1 MLFEDTYLT
10 VYKAAEATFTDRGS
24 KFIAFVYPILSETDI
39 KPLIAQLK
47 ATHPKANHHC
57 WAMRLSP
64 DRSISKVNDDGE
76 PSGTAGRPILNV
88 LLSKNVTNTLIV
100 VVRYFGGKLL
110 GVPGLINAYKTAA
123 EEGLKS
129 AGVIEKVSS
138 DVYSIEFDYLQMNEI
153 MKIIKEESI
162 AILNQ
167 ESDNVCVFQISIRK
181 AKVNQ
186 TISRLNSINIV
197 KVAYQFSN

>member
-10 VYKAAEATFTDRGS
+10 AGKAAEASFTDRGS
-24 KFIAFVYPILSETDI
+24 KFIAYIYPIQTEADV
-39 KPLIAQLK
+39 KPLVAQLK
-47 ATHPKANHHC
+47 VTHPKANHHC

-64 DRSISKVNDDGE
+64 DRSIFKLNDDGE
-76 PSGTAGRPILNV
+76 PSGTAGRPIVNV

-123 EEGLKS
+123 EEALKAS
-129 AGVIEKVSS
+129 GVTEKVSS
-138 DVYSIEFDYLQMNEI
+138 DVYTIEFDYLQMNAV
-153 MKIIKEESI
+153 MKLIKEEGI
-162 AILNQ
+162 VLLNQ
-167 ESDNVCVFQISIRK
+167 QADNTCSFEISIRK

-186 TISRLNSINIV
+186 TITRLTGLKSIKIT
-197 KVAYQFSN
+197 YQFSN

>member
-10 VYKAAEATFTDRGS
+10 VKQSAEASFSDRGS
-24 KFIAFVYPILSETDI
+24 KFIAFVYPILSEADI
-39 KPLIAQLK
+39 KLLVTQLK
-47 ATHPKANHHC
+47 VAHPKANHHC

-64 DRSISKVNDDGE
+64 DRSVFKVNDDGE

-123 EEGLKS
+123 EEGLKL

-138 DVYSIEFDYLQMNEI
+138 DIYTIEFDYLQMNEV
-153 MKIIKEESI
+153 MKVIKEEGI
-162 AILNQ
+162 TVLNQ
-167 ESDNVCVFQISIRK
+167 ESDNRCIFKISIRK

-186 TISRLNSINIV
+186 TISRLNGINIV